1 METETCFF
9 LAFTTTAKNTPFF
22 LIPASFIALS
32 VSSSSYENQF
42 TTAQCSVFLR
52 TWPNAQNFNVMSIVK
67 VFAVAK
73 STYLHWNMIRILEK
87 IVHPVS
93 CYQVLMCH

>member
-9 LAFTTTAKNTPFF
+9 LAFTTAAKNTPFF
-22 LIPASFIALS
+22 LIPASFNSLS
-32 VSSSSYENQF
+32 VSSSSYKNQF

-87 IVHPVS
+87 MFES
-93 CYQVLMCH
+93 ES